1 MLKYDIEKHRQ
12 DVRAADPSEAWEE
25 KDTIE
30 LRTLHQP
37 TPSVFFLF
45 LRFLEGAKGRSWTF
59 HAYSARKLALDK
71 YSCFDSVGSLLTRL
85 LSEARG
91 ERNVPLGSQRW
102 RACTIRACTQFHIIP
117 IRINRPLNKHNCR

>member
-12 DVRAADPSEAWEE
+12 DVRAAAPSEAWEE

-45 LRFLEGAKGRSWTF
+45 LRFLERSKR
-59 HAYSARKLALDK
+59 SILDIP
-71 YSCFDSVGSLLTRL
+71 CVFRA
-85 LSEARG
+85 EASIGQIQLFR
-91 ERNVPLGSQRW
+91 
-102 RACTIRACTQFHIIP
+102 
-117 IRINRPLNKHNCR
+117 